1 MELLKSAEHEISKMV
16 NTLHKFSFLL
26 LVPQLKAESGA
37 DINQRWSC
45 PMWCYLAVHTL
56 REDGK
61 FMPSKTLTLVLAKLK
76 YFSVNCA
83 LVKADRRKN
92 ITADRNGMIS

>member
-1 MELLKSAEHEISKMV
+1 
-16 NTLHKFSFLL
+16 
-26 LVPQLKAESGA
+26 
-37 DINQRWSC
+37 
-45 PMWCYLAVHTL
+45 MWCYLAVHTL

-61 FMPSKTLTLVLAKLK
+61 FVPSKTLTLVLGKLK

>member
-1 MELLKSAEHEISKMV
+1 MELLKSAEPEISKMA
-16 NTLHKFSFLL
+16 NALHEFSFSL
-26 LVPQLKAESGA
+26 LVPQLKAESDA

-45 PMWCYLAVHTL
+45 PVRCYLTVHAL
-56 REDGK
+56 RENGK
-61 FMPSKTLTLVLAKLK
+61 FVPPKTLTPVLAKLK

-92 ITADRNGMIS
+92 ITADGNGMIS